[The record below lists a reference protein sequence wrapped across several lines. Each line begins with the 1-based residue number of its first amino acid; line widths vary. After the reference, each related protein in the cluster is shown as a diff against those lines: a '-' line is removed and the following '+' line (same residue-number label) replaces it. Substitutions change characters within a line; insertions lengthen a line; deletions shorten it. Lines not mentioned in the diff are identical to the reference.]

1 MYPIAD
7 LHCDLLLFLQM
18 QKERTPFDPI
28 SRVSYPQLKAGG
40 VRLQTLAI
48 FTYPKA
54 GSTELGREQVEIFQE
69 LPRKYKDCFE
79 ILSDVQKL
87 KSPSDKIFILPA
99 FENASGFCEESEP
112 LESGLGRLQH
122 IHEKLK
128 HILYI
133 SLTWDGENRFGGGNG
148 SQVGLKPDGKQLLL
162 FLHQKKIAVDLSHTS
177 DKLAHDILNF
187 IDQYG
192 LDIPVIASHSNFR
205 SITDIPRNLPDEIAM
220 EIIKRKGIIGFNF
233 FSCFIGLEDPHRLLK
248 HLEHGLKLG
257 GHKAL
262 SFGADFFCDS
272 DFPSLKTKYNT
283 STFFFDH
290 YSDSS
295 KYPTLLQLFQSR
307 LTLPPELLH
316 DIALGNFTHF
326 LSRLWS

>member
-1 MYPIAD
+1 MK
-7 LHCDLLLFLQM
+7 
-18 QKERTPFDPI
+18 KERTPFDPL
-28 SRVSYPQLKAGG
+28 SRASYPQMRSGG

-54 GSTELGREQVEIFQE
+54 GSTELGREQIEIFQE
-69 LPRKYKDCFE
+69 LPRKYSDCFE

-87 KSPSDKIFILPA
+87 KKPSDKVFILPA
-99 FENASGFCEESEP
+99 FENASGFCEEGEP

-128 HILYI
+128 RILYI

-148 SQVGLKPDGKQLLL
+148 SDAGLKSDGKQLLF
-162 FLHQKKIAVDLSHTS
+162 FLNQKKIAVDLSHTS

-187 IDQYG
+187 IDQYK
-192 LDIPVIASHSNFR
+192 LEIPVIASHSNFR
-205 SITDIPRNLPDEIAM
+205 SVTDIPRNLPDEIAL

-233 FSCFIGLEDPHRLLK
+233 FSCFIGLADPHRIVK

-257 GHKAL
+257 GDKAL
-262 SFGADFFCDS
+262 SFGADFFCDT

-283 STFFFDH
+283 GTFFFDP

-295 KYPTLLQLFQSR
+295 KYPTLLDLFKSN
-307 LTLPPELLH
+307 LSLPPELLH
-316 DIALGNFTHF
+316 DIALGNFTRF